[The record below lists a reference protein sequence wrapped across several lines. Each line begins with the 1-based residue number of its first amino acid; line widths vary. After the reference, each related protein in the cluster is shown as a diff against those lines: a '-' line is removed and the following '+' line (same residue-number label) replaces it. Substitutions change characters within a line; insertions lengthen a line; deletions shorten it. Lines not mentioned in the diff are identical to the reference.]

1 VRDALKLVR
10 LDGVADRRPGQLS
23 GGQQQRVA
31 LARALVIRPRVL
43 LLDEPLAAL
52 DRKLREEMRPELKE
66 IQRAVGTTTVF
77 VTHDQH
83 EALGLSDRVAVMNH
97 GRLEQLGTPKDV
109 YERPATAFV
118 ADFVGASSVLTGRA
132 TSAHLLEIGGA
143 FARLPEDAFL
153 EAR

>member
-1 VRDALKLVR
+1 RGDIETRVKQALALVR
-10 LDGVADRRPGQLS
+10 LPEAGRLAPAHLS

-52 DRKLREEMRPELKE
+52 DRKLREEMRAELKD

-83 EALGLSDRVAVMNH
+83 EALGLSDRVAVMRH
-97 GRLEQLGTPKDV
+97 GRIEQLGTPEDV
-109 YERPATAFV
+109 YERPDSAFV
-118 ADFVGASSVLTGRA
+118 ADFVGSASACTLVCHPWRFWRRTECR
-132 TSAHLLEIGGA
+132 T
-143 FARLPEDAFL
+143 R
-153 EAR
+153 R